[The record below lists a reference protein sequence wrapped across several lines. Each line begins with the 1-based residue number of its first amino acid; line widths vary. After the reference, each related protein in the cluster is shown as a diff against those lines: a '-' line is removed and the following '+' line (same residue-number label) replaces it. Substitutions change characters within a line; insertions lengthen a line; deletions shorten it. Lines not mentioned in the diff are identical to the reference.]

1 MCQVLLPLQVLL
13 RTQCKFS
20 MHVVRERVG
29 MGPKRGWD
37 WGSLRDETIWERSW
51 WSQELRVSFGLGF
64 VCGPPKNLVFPTK
77 EELVDRLSLGADK
90 LEHNRDTDELFSGER
105 EPFRGPRNASV
116 ETDMMGHPPDQGWE
130 ATASSPS
137 STFPFP
143 LSIPN
148 AHPHSSAP
156 FALYGARSR
165 FRSSSTPS
173 PGPRFSPNT
182 GRPRRLI

>member
-105 EPFRGPRNASV
+105 EPFWGSRNSSLETGTRGGRRQRLV
-116 ETDMMGHPPDQGWE
+116 R
-130 ATASSPS
+130 
-137 STFPFP
+137 
-143 LSIPN
+143 
-148 AHPHSSAP
+148 AP
-156 FALYGARSR
+156 FHVSLSP
-165 FRSSSTPS
+165 FLPISVPSLTSSE
-173 PGPRFSPNT
+173 F
-182 GRPRRLI
+182 